1 MRSVN
6 PFALLKKSYAQWSR
20 AKAPRLAAALAYYAI
35 FAIAPL
41 LVVAVQILTVVLGGG
56 SAHAQAAHSSVLA
69 IITHSVGPDA
79 AKAINAMIN
88 ATAKHRG
95 QGLLAAAVSWVLL
108 VLGAI
113 GLFGTV
119 QDALN
124 TIWSAPEEEGFDVK
138 RLLRDRLASFGVLI
152 AVGIVL
158 LCFVAISAVLVSLV
172 GYIVPGMAH
181 SRWILE
187 SINAIVT
194 AAVGTLLFAIVFRIL
209 PDVRVDWEDVW
220 LGSGLTAILFVIG
233 QYLLAL
239 YLGHVATKSVY
250 GAAGSLVI
258 ILLWLYYASQIF
270 LFGASF
276 TRVIAEGHNRSPAA
290 ARSK

>member
-1 MRSVN
+1 MRSAK
-6 PFALLKKSYAQWSR
+6 PLPLLKKSFARWSR
-20 AKAPRLAAALAYYAI
+20 AKSPRLAAALAYYSI

-56 SAHAQAAHSSVLA
+56 SAHEHAAHSSVLG
-69 IITHSVGPDA
+69 IIRHSVGPDA
-79 AKAINAMIN
+79 AKAINGMIN

-95 QGLLAAAVSWVLL
+95 QGLVAAVVSWILL

-124 TIWSAPEEEGFDVK
+124 TIWSAPEEEGFDFK
-138 RLLRDRLASFGVLI
+138 RLIRDRLASFGVLI

-158 LCFVAISAVLVSLV
+158 LCFVAISSVLVSLV
-172 GYIVPGMAH
+172 GYLSPSLAH

-187 SINAIVT
+187 AINGVVT
-194 AAVGTLLFAIVFRIL
+194 AVVGTVLFAIVFRIL
-209 PDVRVDWEDVW
+209 PDVRVEWKDVW
-220 LGSGLTAILFVIG
+220 PGAGLTAVLFVIG

-276 TRVIAEGHNRSPAA
+276 TRVMAESRQ
-290 ARSK
+290 AR